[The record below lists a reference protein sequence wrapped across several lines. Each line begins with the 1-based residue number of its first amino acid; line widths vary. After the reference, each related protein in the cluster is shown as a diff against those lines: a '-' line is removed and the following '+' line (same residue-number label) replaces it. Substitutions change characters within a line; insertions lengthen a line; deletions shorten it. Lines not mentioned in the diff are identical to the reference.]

1 MKVVI
6 NISLKDGV
14 LDPEGQAIETSLTNL
29 GFNDFQNVR
38 IGKQIIL
45 NIDKLDKADAIQ
57 TADQMC
63 QKVLANNVIEN
74 YEIEILED
82 N

>member
-14 LDPEGQAIETSLTNL
+14 LDPEGQAIQTSLSNL
-29 GFNDFQNVR
+29 GFNNFENVR

-45 NIDKLDKADAIQ
+45 NIDKLDKSDVFQA
-57 TADQMC
+57 ADQMC
-63 QKVLANNVIEN
+63 QKILTNTVIEN
-74 YEIEILED
+74 YKIEILED

>member
-63 QKVLANNVIEN
+63 KKVLANTVIEN
-74 YEIEILED
+74 YEIKILED

>member
-1 MKVVI
+1 MKLVI

-14 LDPEGQAIETSLTNL
+14 LDPEGQAIETSLSNL
-29 GFNDFQNVR
+29 GFNYFQNVR

-63 QKVLANNVIEN
+63 QKVLANTVIEN

>member
-14 LDPEGQAIETSLTNL
+14 LDPEGQAIQTSLSNL
-29 GFNDFQNVR
+29 GFNDFENVR

-45 NIDKLDKADAIQ
+45 NIDKLDKSDVFKA
-57 TADQMC
+57 ADQMC
-63 QKVLANNVIEN
+63 QKVLANTVIEN
-74 YEIEILED
+74 YKIEILED

>member
-14 LDPEGQAIETSLTNL
+14 LDPEGQAIQTSLSNL
-29 GFNDFQNVR
+29 GFNDFENVR

-63 QKVLANNVIEN
+63 QKVLANTVIEN

>member
-14 LDPEGQAIETSLTNL
+14 LDPEGQAIETSLLNL

-63 QKVLANNVIEN
+63 QKVLANTVIEN
-74 YEIEILED
+74 YEIEILKD

>member
-1 MKVVI
+1 MLFK
-6 NISLKDGV
+6 
-14 LDPEGQAIETSLTNL
+14 
-29 GFNDFQNVR
+29 
-38 IGKQIIL
+38 
-45 NIDKLDKADAIQ
+45 

-63 QKVLANNVIEN
+63 QKVLANTVIEN

>member
-14 LDPEGQAIETSLTNL
+14 LDPEGQAIENSLSNL
-29 GFNDFQNVR
+29 GFNDFQNFR

-57 TADQMC
+57 TADKKK
-63 QKVLANNVIEN
+63 QKVLANTVIEN
-74 YEIEILED
+74 YKIEILED

>member
-14 LDPEGQAIETSLTNL
+14 LDPEGQAIENSLSNL
-29 GFNDFQNVR
+29 GFNDFQNFR

-63 QKVLANNVIEN
+63 QKVLANTVIEN
-74 YEIEILED
+74 YEIEILKD